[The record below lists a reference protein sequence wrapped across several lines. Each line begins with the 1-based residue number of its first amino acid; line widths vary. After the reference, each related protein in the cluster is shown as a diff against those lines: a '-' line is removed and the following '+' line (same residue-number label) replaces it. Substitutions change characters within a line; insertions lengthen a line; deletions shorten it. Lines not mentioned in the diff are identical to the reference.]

1 MTTKVRQRAMN
12 YDVFERKYKPVKNHI
27 DSNASGD
34 GDLFETYGEEWEHV
48 SKQDCHHVW
57 TLVESDTGKKEYLT
71 PGFHVVNRLNYMIT
85 EKPWTDEDD
94 ANGLQV
100 LYA

>member
-1 MTTKVRQRAMN
+1 MSPNKTATMCG
-12 YDVFERKYKPVKNHI
+12 H
-27 DSNASGD
+27 
-34 GDLFETYGEEWEHV
+34 W
-48 SKQDCHHVW
+48 
-57 TLVESDTGKKEYLT
+57 VESDTGKKEYLT